1 MALFG
6 FLKKKG
12 VPGELPDLAMDE
24 IEDRLKDA
32 DSFKN
37 QQGAAANGQ
46 AQKQGAIPQPPTSQ
60 DKSKSDSKDK
70 VPAVPPSGDA
80 SQSQIPS
87 GGSGDNESMSEED
100 QDAEEIKKALDESNT
115 GDTNNKS
122 FFDELQ
128 KNISEEI
135 ADPDKIG
142 DWYENKFASKDILA
156 EMRNYWE
163 RKKINSMMQVLGK
176 NFKER
181 INEKTGKLQDLEKE
195 WQEIYFQLIEKE
207 EEIREEEAELKED
220 LSEFVELCRKR
231 KKSISHNGQRKTKEK
246 AAGKR

>member
-37 QQGAAANGQ
+37 PQNDSDNGQ
-46 AQKQGAIPQPPTSQ
+46 KDSKQGGIPQPPQTTQSV
-60 DKSKSDSKDK
+60 KSDSKGK
-70 VPAVPPSGDA
+70 NSPTPAQAGNTQAGDSGA
-80 SQSQIPS
+80 T
-87 GGSGDNESMSEED
+87 NESMSEED
-100 QDAEEIKKALDESNT
+100 QDAEEIKKALDESNE
-115 GDTNNKS
+115 GDSNNKS

-142 DWYENKFASKDILA
+142 DWYENKFSSKDILA

-181 INEKTGKLQDLEKE
+181 INEKTSKLQGLEKD

-231 KKSISHNGQRKTKEK
+231 KKSISHNAQRKTKETKEK
-246 AAGKR
+246 ANKR